1 LAYSTQDGPY
11 RLNKSL
17 QEVVQQNLKNL
28 VLTAPGERVMQPNF
42 GVGAR
47 RFLFEQI
54 NGDSFNRLTSKIY
67 EQVRAYMSFVIIEDI
82 QILNSETDLN
92 LSANE
97 VRLIIRYNIGSLG
110 GSNTLQISQVND

>member
-1 LAYSTQDGPY
+1 
-11 RLNKSL
+11 
-17 QEVVQQNLKNL
+17 
-28 VLTAPGERVMQPNF
+28 
-42 GVGAR
+42 
-47 RFLFEQI
+47 
-54 NGDSFNRLTSKIY
+54 
-67 EQVRAYMSFVIIEDI
+67 MSFVIIEDI